1 METVIDAL
9 KVMGKASYREIAV
22 RLKVEPVEAL
32 NMLREHRE
40 SGICDFTD
48 GGWHLTKDV
57 DSKQTIAADKTAL
70 VKKITE
76 RTLIDAIR
84 QHGPQTA
91 GELASLFGVTSRKV
105 ASTLAMATKKSR
117 VHRVAK
123 DGKYCYCLPNQHV
136 TEMPESQMGSKPERQ
151 PEAVKLSAP
160 EITSRALHDDVAEV
174 MRSIPSF
181 AEKRPDDMIFPSLH
195 MANRELRRAKSQ
207 VQKWERVCAAL
218 RELNKHRDIVRKITK
233 AEGKAEGAAQ

>member
-9 KVMGKASYREIAV
+9 KAMGKASYREVAA

-32 NMLREHRE
+32 NMLREQRE

-48 GGWHLTKDV
+48 GGWYLTGDV
-57 DSKQTIAADKTAL
+57 DAKQTMAADKTAL

-76 RTLIDAIR
+76 RTLIDAIQ

-91 GELASLFGVTSRKV
+91 EELASMFGVTSRKV

-123 DGKYCYCLPNQHV
+123 DSKYRYCLPNQRV
-136 TEMPESQMGSKPERQ
+136 LEMQDNQGTSEADPQ
-151 PEAVKLSAP
+151 PE
-160 EITSRALHDDVAEV
+160 I
-174 MRSIPSF
+174 
-181 AEKRPDDMIFPSLH
+181 
-195 MANRELRRAKSQ
+195 
-207 VQKWERVCAAL
+207 AA
-218 RELNKHRDIVRKITK
+218 RTEHK
-233 AEGKAEGAAQ
+233 AEGVEAVISTDKRAEDLIIPNVRYISNEIRRTKAKLERLYKLRDAAREVSKQSLVLKQLSREVAL